1 MASIA
6 GDVADSSD
14 ARSPSTAPTPGV
26 GGTGPG
32 PGPGA
37 TGIKRGLDGEAG
49 CDEKAAG
56 DGEAGVKK
64 KKTGSGSRGVANL
77 TPEQLAKK
85 RANGT

>member
-1 MASIA
+1 MASAA
-6 GDVADSSD
+6 GDVVDSSD
-14 ARSPSTAPTPGV
+14 ARSPSTAPTPGI

-37 TGIKRGLDGEAG
+37 AGIKRGLDGEAR

-56 DGEAGVKK
+56 DGVAGVKK